1 VGLEHVEAA
10 AAPPLRFNSFVV
22 GGGFRVI
29 EPKDRPSQAVLSL
42 PAVAPFGT
50 RMGREAMKNWGAGGA
65 HWRKELNLNGAEG
78 LRGDGRG
85 EGRGASLAVCLEHVH
100 GPLGHPG
107 PPFEGQLLAV
117 KRVQD
122 PDWDAADDG
131 RGELG

>member
-1 VGLEHVEAA
+1 MERRDCGVM
-10 AAPPLRFNSFVV
+10 
-22 GGGFRVI
+22 
-29 EPKDRPSQAVLSL
+29 D
-42 PAVAPFGT
+42 
-50 RMGREAMKNWGAGGA
+50 GA
-65 HWRKELNLNGAEG
+65 
-78 LRGDGRG
+78 RG
-85 EGRGASLAVCLEHVH
+85 EESALAVGLEHVH

>member
-1 VGLEHVEAA
+1 
-10 AAPPLRFNSFVV
+10 VV
-22 GGGFRVI
+22 
-29 EPKDRPSQAVLSL
+29 D
-42 PAVAPFGT
+42 
-50 RMGREAMKNWGAGGA
+50 GA
-65 HWRKELNLNGAEG
+65 
-78 LRGDGRG
+78 RG
-85 EGRGASLAVCLEHVH
+85 EVSALAVCLEHVH